1 MSSLADVSQEIA
13 RIAERHRRSRRRTLG
28 LRRLLATVDG
38 LLEDLEELHLIG
50 KSRVPL
56 NWAARL
62 DALTASLPVGMRRVL
77 RTGVTI
83 VRLMDE
89 LFAIQESLLREI
101 APAIPDDAA

>member
-13 RIAERHRRSRRRTLG
+13 RTAEEQRRSRRRTIQ
-28 LRRLLATVDG
+28 LRRLLATVDR
-38 LLEDLEELHLIG
+38 LLEELEELHLIG

-62 DALTASLPVGMRRVL
+62 EALTAALPAGMRRTL

-101 APAIPDDAA
+101 APPIPDDAA

>member
-13 RIAERHRRSRRRTLG
+13 RRVEQQRRSRRRTVQ
-28 LRRLLATVDG
+28 LRRLLATVDA

-62 DALTASLPVGMRRVL
+62 DAVTAALPAGMRRTL

-89 LFAIQESLLREI
+89 LFAIQESLLRAI
-101 APAIPDDAA
+101 APAMPDDAA